1 MQQKHPGLPPW
12 HHHLLPKQL
21 TFRANDWNKAV
32 LLPFGEFTIF
42 STRKLVLL
50 VKKEKEINEHLF
62 SWRPDFFLIS
72 RFCQN
77 NAKIVEN
84 NTHLIKVTN
93 KRGRLSFTLVK
104 LGHLHKT

>member
-50 VKKEKEINEHLF
+50 VKKKKKLMSIYF
-62 SWRPDFFLIS
+62 RGGQTFF
-72 RFCQN
+72 
-77 NAKIVEN
+77 
-84 NTHLIKVTN
+84 
-93 KRGRLSFTLVK
+93 
-104 LGHLHKT
+104 